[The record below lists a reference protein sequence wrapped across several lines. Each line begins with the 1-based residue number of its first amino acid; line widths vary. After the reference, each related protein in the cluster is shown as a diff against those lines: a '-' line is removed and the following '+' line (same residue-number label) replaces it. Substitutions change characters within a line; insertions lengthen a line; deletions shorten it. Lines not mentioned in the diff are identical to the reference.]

1 MLEKLKKTDWFMIS
15 ILVVFMVLGT
25 FVVHSATSRDSL
37 YSHTDM
43 KNLINYGI
51 GFFVCISA
59 MLMDYRLL
67 VKGALYFYIFGVGLL
82 VAVYLF
88 GADIHGSRSWFEL
101 PAGFNFQPAE
111 LMKLI
116 VIVAVAAYIGRRNG
130 EQLKLWTDVIPIGFI
145 VFIPFALIIIQPDLG
160 NAIIFIVVLLV
171 MYWIGNIKYLHVL
184 IGLVLIV
191 GFIVLF
197 FYFFQLYYDQ
207 LVEYLRANDMNK
219 WVHRLNRIQTF
230 IDPSSA
236 TADARYQVDNSMRAI
251 GSGSLFGEGFMKGDS
266 VQKGFIPYPY
276 SDSIF
281 VVIGE
286 EFGFVGS
293 SFLLLLYFL
302 LIYRMIYIAIQCTD
316 RVGSFIIVG
325 IVSMYVFQ
333 VFENIGMLIGI
344 MPLTGITLPFV
355 SYGGSS
361 LLINML
367 SIGLV
372 MSIHV
377 HQEKPNLYG

>member
-1 MLEKLKKTDWFMIS
+1 MLEKLKKTDWFMVA

-25 FVVHSATSRDSL
+25 FIVHSATANNPSYANND
-37 YSHTDM
+37 T

-51 GFFVCISA
+51 GFFVCFTA
-59 MLMDYRLL
+59 MLLDYRFLI
-67 VKGALYFYIFGVGLL
+67 KGALYLYLIGVGLL

-88 GADIHGSRSWFEL
+88 GADIHGSKSWFEL

-116 VIVAVAAYIGRRNG
+116 VIVALAAFIGRRQG
-130 EQLKLWTDVIPIGFI
+130 SPLRLFHEVIPIGII

-160 NAIIFIVVLLV
+160 NAIIFLVILLV
-171 MYWIGNIKYLHVL
+171 MYWIGNIKYTQVL
-184 IGLVLIV
+184 IGGALIV
-191 GFIVLF
+191 GMIALF
-197 FYFFQLYYDQ
+197 FYLFQLYYSP
-207 LVEYLRANDMNK
+207 LVDYLKANDMQK
-219 WVHRLNRIQTF
+219 WVHRLDRIQTF
-230 IDPSSA
+230 VDPDSA
-236 TADARYQVDNSMRAI
+236 SADAKYQVANSMRAI
-251 GSGSLFGEGFMKGDS
+251 GSGSLFGEGFKQGDS

-276 SDSIF
+276 SDSVF

-286 EFGFVGS
+286 EFGFVGAS
-293 SFLLLLYFL
+293 LLLLMYFL
-302 LIYRMIYIAIQCTD
+302 LIYRMIYIAIQVTD

-372 MSIHV
+372 MSIQV
-377 HQEKPNLYG
+377 HQEKPNLY